1 MAWFTGSR
9 TPAEAMPSAGF
20 SPPDSVEARNQR
32 LAFLAVGIA
41 VAIIT
46 ALAIH
51 RLRDFPYPLNWR
63 AAFAG
68 VLSVLPQTGWA
79 AIKVWSFLGIGTA
92 IVAGLLLRVDPELG
106 LGDAILGGATG
117 LWVGAYVIGQTLGPI
132 GLFRAPTIWILLAL
146 GALWLWRYPPRLHFT
161 PLDSGQ
167 KLALLALGLLAVSM
181 LPMQL
186 ASPVVPFMDVLSYP
200 ASAQRVM
207 TFGVYLPFDNDP
219 YGQWGPYAQTPAL
232 ELFYAAVALGSH
244 SKLAVLAESAM
255 MVPMAALIIFGV
267 YRLGRTLFDPTA
279 GGMAALFLFFTCLF
293 RRAQGMRGTAV
304 DFALVGIGLAFFLDA
319 RRSRLRMALG
329 ALVLGTAVASHAI
342 IGGLA
347 MIVAA
352 AGLIFWLAE
361 GDRKRFVVG
370 ALSLIGATLIALPE
384 FAIGLAKPLPYPVLP
399 LSQLAGIALI
409 LAATARLRSH
419 ASEEPRSVAWLNWT
433 LVPLLVAGIIYR
445 HATVHGSIYEQV
457 AGHLP
462 MLVLFAF
469 GGMVA
474 LLHIW
479 RHEPGT
485 MRYGGLAAFALILAI
500 ASEYLGE
507 FLNRIAVSPSV
518 EMMVWDIGIKSWDYW
533 SPYFLL
539 FPAGLLFA
547 LLYERW
553 SKPATIFALLTLLMY
568 PWHQGQNVDYDSD
581 QHSVTEH
588 WAFNLTTAAQGYWA
602 SSADRRWTFGPAE
615 FALLQVMNDEIAAG
629 RITPATHVLHI
640 AQSTSPWIFAHFSVF
655 NGVNEDPIE
664 FTPPSSTLWQA
675 GSRVREIGAL
685 AQALAEKPPYILE
698 QAKAPELRVE
708 IPNGYEEIFNRDGL
722 ELFRRRGLDT
732 RTSAKGS

>member
-9 TPAEAMPSAGF
+9 IPTEAAPSAGL
-20 SPPDSVEARNQR
+20 SPPDSVEARDQR
-32 LAFLAVGIA
+32 LAFLAVEIA
-41 VAIIT
+41 IAIIT

-63 AAFAG
+63 AAFIG

-106 LGDAILGGATG
+106 LGDAILGGASG
-117 LWVGAYVIGQTLGPI
+117 LWVSAYVLGQALGPI
-132 GLFRAPTIWILLAL
+132 GLFRAPTLWIALAL
-146 GALWLWRYPPRLHFT
+146 GALWLWRYPPRLRFT

-167 KLALLALGLLAVSM
+167 KLALLAFGLLAVSM
-181 LPMQL
+181 LPLQL

-200 ASAQRVM
+200 ASAQRVL

-232 ELFYAAVALGSH
+232 ELLYAAVALGSH
-244 SKLAVLAESAM
+244 TKLAVLAESAM

-267 YRLGRTLFDPTA
+267 YRLGKTLFDPTA
-279 GGMAALFLFFTCLF
+279 GGMAALLLFFTCLF

-319 RRSRLRMALG
+319 RRSRLRMAIG

-347 MIVAA
+347 MLVAA
-352 AGLIFWLAE
+352 AGLLFWLAE
-361 GDRKRFVVG
+361 GDRDRFVIGV
-370 ALSLIGATLIALPE
+370 LCLIGATLIAIPE
-384 FAIGLAKPLPYPVLP
+384 FAIGLVLRFRYPLMP

-409 LAATARLRSH
+409 VAASARLRSQPT
-419 ASEEPRSVAWLNWT
+419 EEPKSVAWLNRA
-433 LVPLLVAGIIYR
+433 LVVLLVAGVIYR
-445 HATVHGSIYEQV
+445 HATVPGSIYEQV

-462 MLVLFAF
+462 MLVMFAF
-469 GGMVA
+469 GGFVA
-474 LLHIW
+474 LLHLW
-479 RHEPGT
+479 PHEPGT

-507 FLNRIAVSPSV
+507 FLYRIAASPSFQ
-518 EMMVWDIGIKSWDYW
+518 MMVWDIGIKSWDYW

-553 SKPATIFALLTLLMY
+553 SKPATIFALLTILIY
-568 PWHQGQNVDYDSD
+568 PWHQGQNADYDSD
-581 QHSVTEH
+581 QHSVTEQ
-588 WAFNLTTAAQGYWA
+588 WAFNLATAARGYWA
-602 SSADRRWTFGPAE
+602 GSADRRWTFGPAE
-615 FALLQVMNDEIAAG
+615 FALLEVMNKEIAAG
-629 RITPATHVLHI
+629 RITPSTHVLHI

-698 QAKAPELRVE
+698 QAKSPSQKVK
-708 IPNGYEEIFNRDGL
+708 IPDEYEEVFHRAGL
-722 ELFRRRGLDT
+722 ELFRRRDLDAHT
-732 RTSAKGS
+732 PAKGP

>member
-1 MAWFTGSR
+1 M
-9 TPAEAMPSAGF
+9 
-20 SPPDSVEARNQR
+20 
-32 LAFLAVGIA
+32 
-41 VAIIT
+41 
-46 ALAIH
+46 
-51 RLRDFPYPLNWR
+51 
-63 AAFAG
+63 
-68 VLSVLPQTGWA
+68 
-79 AIKVWSFLGIGTA
+79 
-92 IVAGLLLRVDPELG
+92 LRVDPELG

-117 LWVGAYVIGQTLGPI
+117 LWVSAYILGQALGPI
-132 GLFRAPTIWILLAL
+132 GLFRAPTLWILLSL
-146 GALWLWRYPPRLHFT
+146 GALWLWRRPPRPRFA

-167 KLALLALGLLAVSM
+167 RLALLALGLLAVSM
-181 LPMQL
+181 IPMQL

-200 ASAQRVM
+200 ASAQRIM

-244 SKLAVLAESAM
+244 TKLAVLAESAM

-267 YRLGRTLFDPTA
+267 YRLGRTLFDPAA

-347 MIVAA
+347 MIVAS
-352 AGLIFWLAE
+352 AGLLFWLAE

-370 ALSLIGATLIALPE
+370 AISLIGATLIALPE
-384 FAIGLAKPLPYPVLP
+384 FVIGLAKPLPYPVLP
-399 LSQLAGIALI
+399 FSQLAGIALI
-409 LAATARLRSH
+409 LAATARLPSH
-419 ASEEPRSVAWLNWT
+419 ASKQPRSVAWLNWM
-433 LVPLLVAGIIYR
+433 LVLLLVAGVLYR
-445 HATVHGSIYEQV
+445 HATVPASIYEQV

-485 MRYGGLAAFALILAI
+485 MRYGGLAALALILAI
-500 ASEYLGE
+500 VNEYLGE
-507 FLNRIAVSPSV
+507 FLYRIAASPSTQ
-518 EMMVWDIGIKSWDYW
+518 MMVWDISIKSWDYW

-568 PWHQGQNVDYDSD
+568 PWHHGQDADYDSD

-602 SSADRRWTFGPAE
+602 TSPDRRWTFGPSE
-615 FALLQVMNDEIAAG
+615 FALLEVMNAEIAAG
-629 RITPATHVLHI
+629 RITPDTHVLHI

-664 FTPPSSTLWQA
+664 FTPPSSILWQA

-685 AQALAEKPPYILE
+685 AQAFAEKPPYILE
-698 QAKAPELRVE
+698 QAKSPELRVE
-708 IPNGYEEIFNRDGL
+708 IPNGYEEIFHRDGL
-722 ELFRRRGLDT
+722 ELYRRRGLDT
-732 RTSAKGS
+732 RPSAKGS